1 MGRIIQLLRQ
11 TVEDLDYVSLIVTAE
26 REIGKN
32 RHLTPPFWALRSA
45 VYVCDYI
52 YKSEKGC

>member
-1 MGRIIQLLRQ
+1 MRRIIQLLPQ
-11 TVEDLDYVSLIVTAE
+11 TIEDLNYVNLIVAAE
-26 REIGKN
+26 REISKN